1 MNRKIVIS
9 ALALSLL
16 CSCSSYRGNDSM
28 IASKSAVF
36 ALIPFAN
43 HSNTPMASENV
54 QAIVSS
60 ELKAKDINTL
70 CYSAQTEAEDLKSL
84 LDDEFDRKQAVK
96 WLDGVEYSY
105 VITGSVDEWNYKAG
119 LDGEP
124 VVGITIEIRDKAGRT
139 VYQKTGTRS
148 GFGRESLNY
157 AGQKVVSN
165 ILDDIKLN

>member
-1 MNRKIVIS
+1 MNKKIIIS
-9 ALALSLL
+9 ALAVSVL
-16 CSCSSYRGNDSM
+16 CSCSSYRGDDSLS
-28 IASKSAVF
+28 ASKSATF

-60 ELKAKDINTL
+60 ELKAKAVKTL
-70 CYSAQTEAEDLKSL
+70 CYNSEVEATDLKSL
-84 LDDEFDRKQAVK
+84 LDDEFDRKLALQ
-96 WLDGVEYSY
+96 WLDKVEYNY

-124 VVGITIEIRDKAGRT
+124 VVGITIEIRDRSGRT

-165 ILDDIKLN
+165 ILDDINLN